1 MGIHPGRSESKPM
14 PEQESQSISSEQL
27 DPVEQ
32 IERRIFLFRGHKV
45 LLDSDLAKL
54 YGVST
59 GHLNE
64 QVRRNHGRFPEDFM
78 FVLTACEAD
87 ALRSQIAI
95 SKGHRGGRR
104 YSPFVFTEQ
113 GVAML
118 SSVLNSERAIH
129 VNIVIMRTFVRL
141 RELQATYKDL
151 ADKLEEL
158 QEKYDGH
165 DLKIQRVIKCIKELM
180 TLPASKSRQIGFV
193 FHQVK
198 DR

>member
-1 MGIHPGRSESKPM
+1 M

>member
-1 MGIHPGRSESKPM
+1 MWADPGRSKSEPM

-27 DPVEQ
+27 DLVKQ
-32 IERRIFLFRGHKV
+32 IEHRIFLIRGHKV

-64 QVRRNHGRFPEDFM
+64 QVRRNHGRFPADFM
-78 FVLTACEAD
+78 FALTAGEAD
-87 ALRSQIAI
+87 TLRSQIAI
-95 SKGHRGGRR
+95 SKAHRGGRR
-104 YSPFVFTEQ
+104 YLPLVFTEQ

-158 QEKYDGH
+158 REKYDDH
-165 DLKIQRVIKCIKELM
+165 DMKIQRVIACIKELM
-180 TLPASKSRQIGFV
+180 ALPVSKSRQIGFV
-193 FHQVK
+193 LHQGK